1 MDFDERLQRAIERG
15 TRTAGQRRGQEAAQA
30 LSEEQCKRL
39 HSQFRLQLSD
49 HIELCLK
56 RLPQFLPG
64 FEYENV
70 VSDRGWGGAIRR
82 DDADLGRG
90 RARSN
95 VFSRLEIVVRPFS
108 SAQVLEMQASGTV
121 RNKEVFTRSHF
132 QPLEEVDID
141 RFKEIV
147 DQWVPE
153 YAELYAAR
161 Q

>member
-1 MDFDERLQRAIERG
+1 MQRAIDRG
-15 TRTAGQRRGQEAAQA
+15 TRAAGQRRGQEAAQA

-49 HIELCLK
+49 HIEKCLR

-70 VSDRGWGGAIRR
+70 ISDRGWGAAANR

-95 VFSRLEIVVRPFS
+95 VFSRLEVVVRPFS
-108 SAQVLEMQASGTV
+108 SAHVLEIQSNGTV
-121 RNKEVFTRSHF
+121 RNKEVFNRAHF
-132 QPLEEVDID
+132 QPLGEVDIE